1 MDLRKWRY
9 VQTTMII
16 NPIYIYL
23 INVCNTLQ
31 ILFGIIGVLSA
42 SSGLILWLSTID
54 MYDDDIITEYKKKA
68 KQLLIPGIILIM
80 IAILLPDK
88 ETSYTMLIASQ
99 VTTTNIEAA
108 TSTAKDTIDYI
119 AKVLK

>member
-108 TSTAKDTIDYI
+108 TSTAKDIIDYI